1 MFLEELVKQSRKT
14 LYIYIYYEYGKW
26 IISFSDSILLLDP
39 IVRNPISS
47 K

>member
-1 MFLEELVKQSRKT
+1 MFLEELVKQSTKT
-14 LYIYIYYEYGKW
+14 LYIYYEYKKW
-26 IISFSDSILLLDP
+26 IISFSDLILLLDP